1 MVSLFLSTAL
11 LIGTTACAPEQQ
23 VVYDQ
28 EGNPIILEEDDDDG
42 FFGMFLAPF
51 GFSKKH
57 SSGAIR
63 SVKPS
68 KPSGITSG
76 GSTYPNSVDSDAADS
91 SGSTRSKTGI
101 KSGSSSTAGSGITSG
116 THGGIGGGGSSVS

>member
-11 LIGTTACAPEQQ
+11 LFGTTACTPQQQ

-28 EGNPIILEEDDDDG
+28 EGNPITVEEDDDDG

-57 SSGAIR
+57 SSSAIR
-63 SVKPS
+63 SVNPGVS
-68 KPSGITSG
+68 SG
-76 GSTYPNSVDSDAADS
+76 GSTYPNSVNSGS
-91 SGSTRSKTGI
+91 SGSTSS
-101 KSGSSSTAGSGITSG
+101 KSGISSGSNSTAGPGITSG
-116 THGGIGGGGSSVS
+116 THGGIGGGGSSAS